1 MRINL
6 LNLLISFLNLYS
18 IFSVEPEENESIQ
31 SSITKEFEL
40 TRTEIEKTAD
50 DEEAFLP
57 YIFSSN
63 IFEEGNYV
71 VDTASFLSWKYDL
84 TNEEIGDYSLI
95 NKKNENLKGT
105 IKYNEGKMNFIKL
118 NKDNENYKN
127 KYATNFGAICIPKS
141 VPERIKEEMI
151 TGNDNND
158 DINYSFLD
166 LLNTELGENEKYI
179 NYIQDS
185 INTGKITFGGKN
197 EIFDSSVNAK
207 EIKSCSCISPPNTDV
222 ENEYLNFWN
231 CKIDSFFMGS
241 LKFPA
246 SYSIALNGE
255 IVAIFAIEEEY
266 IIAPKITGS
275 EIINYYKS
283 LIDDNY
289 DTSCEFQ
296 NFTDNTKIMLC
307 KSFNFAELPDFNI
320 ILDGEIYLIAL
331 SFDLFKE
338 KNDTHVY
345 FKIILNEANTREYWY
360 LGDPII
366 KNYNFL
372 FNYTQK
378 GNETVTIVQSDK
390 YESMTIILFFC
401 VSSFI
406 TLVFYIF
413 IIIKQIK
420 KIKNENYK
428 FKDKDR
434 RKQSEKIQ
442 RIIKNQNDFEVPEE
456 NTPVENI
463 NSNNYLTK
471 ENQAKEI
478 FDFEDDNDSESINSS
493 VNNLSNSYGKASE
506 LKTDKINRRNAKN
519 IEIEMSNINS
529 KMNYSDDEEEDLNVD
544 DEGGIQAFNLTKL
557 KKQ

>member
-1 MRINL
+1 MRKNL
-6 LNLLISFLNLYS
+6 LNLLLSFMNFFLIIS
-18 IFSVEPEENESIQ
+18 IEEQQNESTD
-31 SSITKEFEL
+31 SSITKEFDL
-40 TRTEIEKTAD
+40 TREEIEITAD
-50 DEEAFLP
+50 NEEAFSP
-57 YIFSSN
+57 YTFYSN
-63 IFEEGNYV
+63 IFDEGNYAF
-71 VDTASFLSWKYDL
+71 DTASFISWKYDL
-84 TNEEIGDYSLI
+84 ANEEVGEYTLI

-105 IKYNEGKMNFIKL
+105 IKYNEENMNYIKL
-118 NKDNENYKN
+118 NNDNENYKN
-127 KYATNFGAICIPKS
+127 KYNNNFGAVCIPKS
-141 VPERIKEEMI
+141 VPDRIKEEI
-151 TGNDNND
+151 SSGNNDNTDNVK
-158 DINYSFLD
+158 YSFLD
-166 LLNTELGENEKYI
+166 LVKTELGENEKYI
-179 NYIQDS
+179 NYIQDT
-185 INTGKITFGGKN
+185 INTGQITFGEKN
-197 EIFDSSVNAK
+197 KIFDK
-207 EIKSCSCISPPNTDV
+207 EKKSCSCISPPNTDV

-255 IVAIFAIEEEY
+255 IIAIFAIEEEY

-275 EIINYYKS
+275 EIINYYKE

-289 DTSCEFQ
+289 DTSCELQ

-372 FNYTQK
+372 FNYTEK

-390 YESMTIILFFC
+390 YESKTIILFFC
-401 VSSFI
+401 ISSFI
-406 TLVFYIF
+406 TLLFYIF
-413 IIIKQIK
+413 IIIIQVK

-428 FKDKDR
+428 FQDKAE
-434 RKQSEKIQ
+434 RKKSEKIQ
-442 RIIKNQNDFEVPEE
+442 KIIKNQNDFEVPEE

-463 NSNNYLTK
+463 NSNDYLTK
-471 ENQAKEI
+471 KNIIQKNNKIE
-478 FDFEDDNDSESINSS
+478 EDNNNNSESINSS
-493 VNNLSNSYGKASE
+493 FNNLSNSFGKGSE
-506 LKTDKINRRNAKN
+506 FKTNKIHRRNAKN
-519 IEIEMSNINS
+519 IEIEMSNLNS
-529 KMNYSDDEEEDLNVD
+529 KINFSDDDSDLNVD
-544 DEGGIQAFNLTKL
+544 DEGGIQAFNHTKL
-557 KKQ
+557 KKK